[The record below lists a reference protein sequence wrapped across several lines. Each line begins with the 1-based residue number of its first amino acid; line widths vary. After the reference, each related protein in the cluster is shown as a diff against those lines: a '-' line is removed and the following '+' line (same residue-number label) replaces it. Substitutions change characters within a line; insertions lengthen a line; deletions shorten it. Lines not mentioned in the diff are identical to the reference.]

1 MNARR
6 PLLTQPPHSTESASG
21 RQVRPHNPATHARAE
36 LGRPVPIMVVCVQT
50 IAAIAVVAFAFGV
63 GESCEPGGLSSASGQ
78 SSYADPASGLSAEP
92 NAPAARGEFKEIGA
106 SYLAPERA
114 ALDIVYLG
122 SGVFLDESERVVLK
136 TNFERALH
144 AHMSA
149 PEGRRL
155 LQESVLAFLRRIA
168 SDHPDLLLRVAD
180 PGKPQVLGD
189 SLDRTAFASVALSRA
204 AVVEAVY
211 GSGESDRTYYVALP
225 VVLVGARSFE
235 LIYARPLFV
244 RLKHTHGVDET
255 DAALQDRIL
264 AAAATFIRET
274 AADPPTA
281 AVAAQCL
288 RHGAFRSPGGFTYAV
303 EPVAVTFSASATN
316 ALTGFRQPAQVAELL
331 RFAFCHHLSQRERV
345 YPPIDAPVAARNL
358 RGVAAR
364 YYGLGVVTDLQQET
378 GLARSESGLLV
389 LPVRRPEADF
399 SLQFEVATDV
409 VVQSRGTHYQ
419 VGRCEA
425 GLKVTRLSAGGP
437 PVAMGSQTRSNR
449 FYASIGQDSHLADD
463 TLVECLLKCSE
474 LLGHSPPRG
483 GP

>member
-1 MNARR
+1 
-6 PLLTQPPHSTESASG
+6 
-21 RQVRPHNPATHARAE
+21 
-36 LGRPVPIMVVCVQT
+36 MVVCVQT
-50 IAAIAVVAFAFGV
+50 IAAIAVVAFAFGG
-63 GESCEPGGLSSASGQ
+63 GETCEAGGLSCASGQ
-78 SSYADPASGLSAEP
+78 SSYATPASGLPAEP
-92 NAPAARGEFKEIGA
+92 NTPPARGEYKKIGA

-122 SGVFLDESERVVLK
+122 SGVFLDEAERVVFR
-136 TNFERALH
+136 TDFERALH

-155 LQESVLAFLRRIA
+155 LQEAVLAFLRRVA

-180 PGKPQVLGD
+180 PGKPQVLGE

-204 AVVEAVY
+204 AVAEAVY
-211 GSGESDRTYYVALP
+211 ASGESDHTYYVAMPL
-225 VVLVGARSFE
+225 VLVGARSFE
-235 LIYARPLFV
+235 LIYARPLFI

-255 DAALQDRIL
+255 DTTLQDHIL
-264 AAAATFIRET
+264 SAATTFIRDT
-274 AADPPTA
+274 ATNSQTA
-281 AVAAQCL
+281 SVLTNCL

-303 EPVAVTFSASATN
+303 EPDAVTFAASATN

-331 RFAFCHHLSQRERV
+331 RFAFCHHLAQRERV

-409 VVQSRGTHYQ
+409 EVQSRMTHYQ

-437 PVAMGSQTRSNR
+437 PVAMGSQTRSSR
-449 FYASIGQDSHLADD
+449 FDASIGQASHLADD